1 ADQLVATGNVKVLG
15 EFVNAVRKEDVPVGI
30 GAHEL
35 ETISKCVEAGIE
47 PDFWMKTIHSNNYWS
62 RMPDKPEH
70 DNVYCRNPEETIK
83 FMNSLK
89 QPWIG
94 FKVLAAG
101 AIHPNDGIRFAF
113 ESGADFINIGMYDF
127 QIVDDVNICMDILQS
142 ELKRTRPWCFT

>member
-1 ADQLVATGNVKVLG
+1 
-15 EFVNAVRKEDVPVGI
+15 
-30 GAHEL
+30 
-35 ETISKCVEAGIE
+35 
-47 PDFWMKTIHSNNYWS
+47 
-62 RMPDKPEH
+62 
-70 DNVYCRNPEETIK
+70 
-83 FMNSLK
+83 NSLK

-142 ELKRTRPWCFT
+142 ELKRNRPWCFT